1 MSAPLIVLG
10 VSRSG
15 TTLLRVMLDRNSEL
29 AIPDES
35 FFIPQLADR
44 HGRRID
50 PERFVDD
57 LRRLPAI
64 RDWGVP
70 LDDVRR
76 RLRPE
81 LPLGEA
87 IAAVYEAYAARE
99 GKRRWG
105 DKTPM
110 YMRHLGLLDRLFPD
124 AEYVHLIRDGRDAA
138 VSFLAMPEGIS
149 AGAWAKPRSVA
160 EFGCE
165 WRREVTAARRLG
177 ARVGPARYHE
187 LRYEAL
193 VEDPERELRRICA
206 FAGLSFDSGM
216 LEGAGESPSAAK
228 PHQQRLKQA
237 PTGRVRDWRT
247 ELDEAD
253 ERAFEDLAGDLLAEL
268 GYEVRHPGRQP
279 VGARVRRAAYAART
293 AAWRAAGYANRR
305 SPLWRRRHP
314 PLVEEGLAKQR

>member
-1 MSAPLIVLG
+1 MTAPLIVLG

-15 TTLLRVMLDRNSEL
+15 TTLLRVMLDRNPEL

-50 PERFVDD
+50 PEQFLDD

-64 RDWGVP
+64 RDWGVH
-70 LDDVRR
+70 LDEVRR
-76 RLRPE
+76 RLRSE
-81 LPLGEA
+81 MPLGEA
-87 IAAVYEAYAARE
+87 IAAVYEAFAERE

-124 AEYVHLIRDGRDAA
+124 AQYVHLIRDGRDAA

-149 AGAWAKPRSVA
+149 AGAWAKPRSA
-160 EFGCE
+160 ADFACE
-165 WRREVTAARRLG
+165 WRREVRAARDLG

-193 VEDPERELRRICA
+193 VEDAERELRAICS
-206 FAGLSFDSGM
+206 FAGLAFDTTM
-216 LEGAGESPSAAK
+216 LEGAGGSVSAAK
-228 PHQQRLKQA
+228 PHQQRLKQDV
-237 PTGRVRDWRT
+237 TGPARDWRT
-247 ELDEAD
+247 ELGVPDQ
-253 ERAFEDLAGDLLAEL
+253 RAFEDVAGELLAQL
-268 GYEVRHPGRQP
+268 GYGVRDPGAPPLR
-279 VGARVRRAAYAART
+279 ARVRQAAYAART

-314 PLVEEGLAKQR
+314 PLV